1 MRLHGWLIVLS
12 LTSVATVGCGPKV
25 DLTTGLQ
32 VADVTTGWADAG
44 IVDSQNKLVP
54 SISFTLKNVSDKS
67 LVALDLNAKFYRVTE
82 PTIDWDTDMIN
93 VAGSEGFAAGA
104 SSKHFTIDSK
114 QGYKGTDSRVEML
127 KNSQFVDAKV
137 AIFAK
142 YSNTSWVRLGDY
154 AVPRQLI
161 AR

>member
-1 MRLHGWLIVLS
+1 MKIDPIKINWLTGVAFCALFLLSVQPAAAADKLKALIVD
-12 LTSVATVGCGPKV
+12 G
-25 DLTTGLQ
+25 
-32 VADVTTGWADAG
+32 
-44 IVDSQNKLVP
+44 QNKLVP

-82 PTIDWDTDMIN
+82 PTIDWDTDMVNI
-93 VAGSEGFAAGA
+93 AGSEGFAAGA
-104 SSKHFTIDSK
+104 SSKHLTIDSK
-114 QGYKGTDSRVEML
+114 QGYKGTESRIEML

-142 YSNTSWVRLGDY
+142 YSNTAWVRLGDY
-154 AVPRQLI
+154 DVPRQLI